1 MEFSASLFFSGMNQ
15 PQNGRK
21 SMNSEKPRIL
31 IVDDEPAIADTIQ
44 YALEMEGFL
53 TLTSHL
59 GAPVAGM
66 IGENPVDLVI
76 LDIGLP
82 DISGTEVL
90 RRIREQSRVPVIFLT
105 ARSGEIDKVL
115 GLELGGD
122 DYVVKP
128 FSPRELAARVK
139 AVLRRSREGAVPEER
154 DTAIWR
160 VDEARRGIFYHGI
173 RLDLSRYEYNILQ
186 VFLRRRGH
194 VFTRDQ
200 LMDAAWDE
208 PEASMDRTVDAHIKN
223 IRAKLKIIRPDD
235 DPILTHRGIGYSLKE
250 DA

>member
-1 MEFSASLFFSGMNQ
+1 
-15 PQNGRK
+15 
-21 SMNSEKPRIL
+21 MNSAKPRIL

-59 GAPVAGM
+59 GAPVAD
-66 IGENPVDLVI
+66 ILGENPVDLVI

-90 RRIREQSRVPVIFLT
+90 RQIREKSRVPVIFLT

-139 AVLRRSREGAVPEER
+139 AVLRRSREAGAEPEAR
-154 DTAIWR
+154 DISATWR
-160 VDEARRGIFYHGI
+160 VDEARRSIFFHGI
-173 RLDLSRYEYNILQ
+173 RLDLSRYEYNILL

-223 IRAKLKIIRPDD
+223 LRAKLKAIRPDE
-235 DPILTHRGIGYSLKE
+235 DPILTHRGVGYSLKE
-250 DA
+250 SP